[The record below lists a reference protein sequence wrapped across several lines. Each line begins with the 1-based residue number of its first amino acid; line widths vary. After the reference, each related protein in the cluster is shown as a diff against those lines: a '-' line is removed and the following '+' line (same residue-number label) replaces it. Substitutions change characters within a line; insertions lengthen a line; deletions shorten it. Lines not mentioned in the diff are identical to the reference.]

1 MKLYE
6 MLIDET
12 QELFGVNALSIV
24 ENPAIQSDFVALGD
38 EKPIMLA
45 EVSKD
50 KQILM
55 GAALIPDKPI
65 FRKGEEED
73 YYIYFS
79 KETIAKT
86 AEAFFRN
93 SNQNNATLEHNE
105 TLEGMTIFES
115 WLVDDPKFDKSAK
128 YGLNVPS
135 GTWMV
140 SMKVDDDN
148 VWNNYVKNDKVFG
161 FSIEGTFANKLV
173 KDVEM
178 SSQEIELSNEELEEI
193 ENNIELET
201 LLEALADATGV
212 ELETYS
218 DYPQA
223 AKNNAK
229 RALEYKKKNGSS
241 CGTSV
246 GWTRAAQLSR
256 GANLSRSTISRMAS
270 FKRHQQHKDVPYSE
284 GCGGL
289 MWDAWGGSAG
299 VNWAISKL
307 KKIDKK

>member
-1 MKLYE
+1 MKIYE
-6 MLIDET
+6 MLINE
-12 QELFGVNALSIV
+12 EIENFGVQAVSVV
-24 ENPAIQSDFVALGD
+24 ENPAIGSDFIALA
-38 EKPIMLA
+38 ENEQVMLA

-55 GAALIPDKPI
+55 GACLIPDKPI
-65 FRKGEEED
+65 FRKGDKEN

-140 SMKVDDDN
+140 SMKVDDKN
-148 VWNNYVKNDKVFG
+148 VWDNYVKNNKVFG

-178 SSQEIELSNEELEEI
+178 SSQVELSEDDVLKETLGMIKEFVI
-193 ENNIELET
+193 NNI
-201 LLEALADATGV
+201 
-212 ELETYS
+212 
-218 DYPQA
+218 
-223 AKNNAK
+223 
-229 RALEYKKKNGSS
+229 
-241 CGTSV
+241 
-246 GWTRAAQLSR
+246 
-256 GANLSRSTISRMAS
+256 
-270 FKRHQQHKDVPYSE
+270 
-284 GCGGL
+284 
-289 MWDAWGGSAG
+289 
-299 VNWAISKL
+299 
-307 KKIDKK
+307 